1 MCTVLSAYKQ
11 VLFYVNAGI
20 VGTDGQTW
28 VSLYLACEVGS
39 TSEIESNASSESRL
53 PFHSPH

>member
-1 MCTVLSAYKQ
+1 MRTVLRAYKQ

-39 TSEIESNASSESRL
+39 TSEIESNASSES
-53 PFHSPH
+53 H